1 MAACFRRSWPAA
13 ELTRAIS
20 RDWGVMLHRFL
31 EYHLPGYRLP
41 AALDLLRTRRPAV
54 S

>member
-1 MAACFRRSWPAA
+1 
-13 ELTRAIS
+13 
-20 RDWGVMLHRFL
+20 MLHRFL

-41 AALDLLRTRRPAV
+41 AALDLLRAGPGADAAAEALPEKDG